1 MIQLS
6 PDCVVLELEGGN
18 NLPCSV
24 ELMTVELLGET
35 SSWMDPEILK
45 NINHGVIVYLRDE
58 LGKQLVS
65 FEEFAE
71 VLKQVLKGFGFD
83 LALPQSEEVASAR
96 VEKKDIADWLGRK
109 DHGFELMMFQCLRN
123 ELSRTLANE
132 PPCVLWIHGLRA
144 CVKNQLGARRWSR
157 KCQDLNDQLI
167 EFIRECFYCN
177 ANSDCSLVVHA

>member
-1 MIQLS
+1 MIQLN

-71 VLKQVLKGFGFD
+71 VLKKIGFR
-83 LALPQSEEVASAR
+83 LPRRQLSQLPTPPPR
-96 VEKKDIADWLGRK
+96 DGR
-109 DHGFELMMFQCLRN
+109 L
-123 ELSRTLANE
+123 
-132 PPCVLWIHGLRA
+132 
-144 CVKNQLGARRWSR
+144 
-157 KCQDLNDQLI
+157 
-167 EFIRECFYCN
+167 
-177 ANSDCSLVVHA
+177 